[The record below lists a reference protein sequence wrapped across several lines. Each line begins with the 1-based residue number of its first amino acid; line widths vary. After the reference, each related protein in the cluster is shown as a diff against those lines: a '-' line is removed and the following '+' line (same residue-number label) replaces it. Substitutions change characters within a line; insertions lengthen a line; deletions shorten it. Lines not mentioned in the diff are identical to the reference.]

1 MTTAADV
8 HAAAR
13 AQASILRSNR
23 KDGGAPRVRPVL
35 RLVPWLASLAVSA
48 LLLLPAGW
56 WAAPAWAA
64 PIVAAPVLG
73 ADTLTVAPGRGQE
86 LFAAHCAACHAGG
99 GNIQRRGKTLRLA
112 ALERRQLASAEAI
125 SRIAA
130 AGVGQMSGYG
140 KVLGEG
146 GAEAV
151 GQWVWS
157 QALAGWPQ
165 S

>member
-1 MTTAADV
+1 M
-8 HAAAR
+8 R
-13 AQASILRSNR
+13 
-23 KDGGAPRVRPVL
+23 
-35 RLVPWLASLAVSA
+35 RLVQWLAGLAVSV
-48 LLLLPAGW
+48 LLLLPSA
-56 WAAPAWAA
+56 WAAPAW
-64 PIVAAPVLG
+64 G
-73 ADTLTVAPGRGQE
+73 AELLTGPPGRGQE
-86 LFAAHCAACHAGG
+86 LFSAHCVGCHAGG

-130 AGVGQMSGYG
+130 AGIGQMSGYE

-157 QALAGWPQ
+157 QAQADWPQ
-165 S
+165 T